1 MVNFNELSKR
11 EYDELGFLY
20 EQRYGPYKPFKENLI
35 VDCDINPYIRQL
47 MDIAFETGVEKL
59 RIDLVEKFLFFKI
72 SREDSRKIL
81 SILLRNNVI
90 SEQGK
95 LLMSNEEYSKFIQ
108 ELLDES
114 KSQIKAVKKKE
125 IKKEEIQT
133 EQIQTDQFQ
142 TDQIQ
147 TDQILKDQIQKNE
160 DTVYETV
167 DNEVRFL
174 SLKQLFIYSFLMV
187 VSSILCA
194 MTYRVFGFSF
204 LIPAFVIIGVSL
216 YKHTG

>member
-1 MVNFNELSKR
+1 MIKLVDFNEISKR

-59 RIDLVEKFLFFKI
+59 RIDIVEKFLFFKI

-114 KSQIKAVKKKE
+114 KPKIKTVKKKDVE
-125 IKKEEIQT
+125 KEKIMSEEINQLD
-133 EQIQTDQFQ
+133 ENI
-142 TDQIQ
+142 
-147 TDQILKDQIQKNE
+147 
-160 DTVYETV
+160 VYETV
-167 DNEVRFL
+167 DNEVELLFP
-174 SLKQLFIYSFLMV
+174 KQLLIYSALIV
-187 VSSILCA
+187 ISSLLCA
-194 MTYRVFGFSF
+194 MTYRVFGFAF
-204 LIPAFVIIGVSL
+204 LIPAFVIIGASL
-216 YKHTG
+216 YKHTR

>member
-47 MDIAFETGVEKL
+47 MDIAFETRVEKL
-59 RIDLVEKFLFFKI
+59 RIDIVEKFLFFKT

-81 SILLRNNVI
+81 SILLRNSVI

-114 KSQIKAVKKKE
+114 KPKIKAVKKKE

-133 EQIQTDQFQ
+133 EEIQTEEIQIEEIQ
-142 TDQIQ
+142 IDQIQ
-147 TDQILKDQIQKNE
+147 INE
-160 DTVYETV
+160 DPVYETV
-167 DNEVRFL
+167 DNEVKIL
-174 SLKQLFIYSFLMV
+174 TPKQLFIYIALIV
-187 VSSILCA
+187 VSSLLCA
-194 MTYRVFGFSF
+194 MTYRAFGFAF
-204 LIPAFVIIGVSL
+204 LIPAFVIIGASL
-216 YKHTG
+216 YKHTR

>member
-1 MVNFNELSKR
+1 MVNFNEMSKR

-20 EQRYGPYKPFKENLI
+20 EQRYSPYKSFKNSLI
-35 VDCDINPYIRQL
+35 VDCNINPYIRQL
-47 MDIAFETGVEKL
+47 MDIVFETGVEKL
-59 RIDLVEKFLFFKI
+59 RIDIVEKFLFFKI
-72 SREDSRKIL
+72 SRKDSRKIL

-114 KSQIKAVKKKE
+114 KPKIKTVEKKE

-133 EQIQTDQFQ
+133 
-142 TDQIQ
+142 DQIQ
-147 TDQILKDQIQKNE
+147 TDQIQKNE

-167 DNEVRFL
+167 NNEVRFL
-174 SLKQLFIYSFLMV
+174 SPKQLFIYVALIV
-187 VSSILCA
+187 VSSLLCA
-194 MTYRVFGFSF
+194 MTYRVFGFAF
-204 LIPAFVIIGVSL
+204 LIPAFVIIGASL
-216 YKHTG
+216 YKHTR

>member
-1 MVNFNELSKR
+1 MVNFNEMSKR

-20 EQRYGPYKPFKENLI
+20 EQRYGPYKPFKNSLI

-47 MDIAFETGVEKL
+47 MDIVFETGVEKL
-59 RIDLVEKFLFFKI
+59 RIDIVEKFLFFKI

-114 KSQIKAVKKKE
+114 KPKIKAVKKKE

-133 EQIQTDQFQ
+133 
-142 TDQIQ
+142 DQIQ
-147 TDQILKDQIQKNE
+147 TDQVLKDQI
-160 DTVYETV
+160 
-167 DNEVRFL
+167 
-174 SLKQLFIYSFLMV
+174 
-187 VSSILCA
+187 
-194 MTYRVFGFSF
+194 
-204 LIPAFVIIGVSL
+204 
-216 YKHTG
+216 

>member
-59 RIDLVEKFLFFKI
+59 RIDIVEKFLFFKT

-114 KSQIKAVKKKE
+114 KPKIKAVKKKE
-125 IKKEEIQT
+125 VKKEEIQT
-133 EQIQTDQFQ
+133 EEIQTEEIQI
-142 TDQIQ
+142 DQIQ
-147 TDQILKDQIQKNE
+147 INE
-160 DTVYETV
+160 DPVYETV
-167 DNEVRFL
+167 DNEVKIL
-174 SLKQLFIYSFLMV
+174 TPKQLFIYIALIV
-187 VSSILCA
+187 VSSLLCA

>member
-1 MVNFNELSKR
+1 MVNFNEMSKR

-20 EQRYGPYKPFKENLI
+20 EQRYGPYKPFKEGII
-35 VDCDINPYIRQL
+35 VDGEINPYIRQL
-47 MDIAFETGVEKL
+47 MDITFETGVEKL
-59 RIDLVEKFLFFKI
+59 RIDIVEKFLFFKI

-114 KSQIKAVKKKE
+114 KSNIKAVKKKE

-133 EQIQTDQFQ
+133 NQVLK
-142 TDQIQ
+142 
-147 TDQILKDQIQKNE
+147 DQILKDQIQKNE

-174 SLKQLFIYSFLMV
+174 SPKQLFIYGSLIV
-187 VSSILCA
+187 VSSLLCA
-194 MTYRVFGFSF
+194 MTYRVFGFAF

-216 YKHTG
+216 YKNTK

>member
-1 MVNFNELSKR
+1 MNWAFYMSKGMVHIR
-11 EYDELGFLY
+11 H
-20 EQRYGPYKPFKENLI
+20 
-35 VDCDINPYIRQL
+35 CDINPYIRQL
-47 MDIAFETGVEKL
+47 MDIVFETGVEKL
-59 RIDLVEKFLFFKI
+59 RIDIVEKFLFYKI

-114 KSQIKAVKKKE
+114 KPPIKAVKKKE
-125 IKKEEIQT
+125 IKKEE
-133 EQIQTDQFQ
+133 IQTDQFQ

-194 MTYRVFGFSF
+194 MTYRVFGF
-204 LIPAFVIIGVSL
+204 AF
-216 YKHTG
+216 

>member
-1 MVNFNELSKR
+1 LVNFNEMSKR

-20 EQRYGPYKPFKENLI
+20 EQRYGPYKSFKNSLI
-35 VDCDINPYIRQL
+35 VDCNINPYIRQL
-47 MDIAFETGVEKL
+47 MDIVFEIGVEKL
-59 RIDLVEKFLFFKI
+59 RIDIVEKFLFFKI

-114 KSQIKAVKKKE
+114 KSKIKAVKKKE
-125 IKKEEIQT
+125 IMKEEIQT
-133 EQIQTDQFQ
+133 DR
-142 TDQIQ
+142 IQ

-174 SLKQLFIYSFLMV
+174 SPRQLFIYSALIV

-194 MTYRVFGFSF
+194 ITYRVFGFAF
-204 LIPAFVIIGVSL
+204 LIPAFVIIGASL
-216 YKHTG
+216 YKHTR